1 MSFATILGYDAA
13 GRLLIALRLRMQ
25 KLLIIILGFSTLIF
39 AGCASDRIADRIS
52 DSVPWV
58 YKIDI
63 QQGNVI
69 TQEQVDLLRPGM
81 DQRQVQHI
89 LGSPMITDPFHPQRW
104 DYPYQFKPGG
114 KEPEIT
120 RFTVFFE
127 DGQLASTA
135 GHLHPRPD
143 AAPVDPV
150 SRQMTVTVPYQ
161 ERQRQGL
168 IPRFWRWITRQNK

>member
-1 MSFATILGYDAA
+1 
-13 GRLLIALRLRMQ
+13 MQ
-25 KLLIIILGFSTLIF
+25 KLLIIILGFSTLFF
-39 AGCASDRIADRIS
+39 AGCASDRIADNIS
-52 DSVPWV
+52 ERLPWV

-81 DQRQVQHI
+81 EPRQVQHI
-89 LGSPMITDPFHPQRW
+89 LGTPMLTDPFHPRRW
-104 DYPYQFKPGG
+104 DYPYQHKPGG
-114 KEPEIT
+114 QEPEIT

-127 DGQLASTA
+127 DDRLAGTEGS
-135 GHLHPRPD
+135 LQPRPD

-161 ERQRQGL
+161 EHQKPGL
-168 IPRFWRWITRQNK
+168 FTRFLRWITRQDK

>member
-1 MSFATILGYDAA
+1 
-13 GRLLIALRLRMQ
+13 MQ

-39 AGCASDRIADRIS
+39 TGCASDRIADHIS
-52 DSVPWV
+52 ERLPWV
-58 YKIDI
+58 YKIDV

-81 DQRQVQHI
+81 EQRQVQHI
-89 LGSPMITDPFHPQRW
+89 LGTPLVTDPFHPQRW

-127 DGQLASTA
+127 EGRLQRTE

-150 SRQMTVTVPYQ
+150 SRQMTVTVPEQ
-161 ERQRQGL
+161 EHQSQGL
-168 IPRFWRWITRQNK
+168 MPRLWRWITRQDK